1 MKSMQGRIAGMVA
14 ATLAASGWG
23 AVTVLSKGALE
34 AMPSIA
40 LLAVQHASSVA
51 FLCILLRGS
60 SRARYKRYCG
70 RWSATRREHFA
81 L

>member
-1 MKSMQGRIAGMVA
+1 MKAMQGRIAGMVA

-40 LLAVQHASSVA
+40 LLAVQLASSVA

-60 SRARYKRYCG
+60 SRARYERYCG